1 MGHLVNANA
10 FRLGYSKKWTSSWIE
25 ESKLYKQ
32 YLQEDFIIF
41 RFIKLFFTQ
50 YSIPLFNSTY
60 KRNNRDKKS
69 TKDSGKAFIN
79 PNQFVDYTFIFSHVS
94 VSRAHFLGIS
104 CYFF

>member
-60 KRNNRDKKS
+60 KRNNRDKKKKHERFWKS
-69 TKDSGKAFIN
+69 LYKSKPICGLYI
-79 PNQFVDYTFIFSHVS
+79 YIFP
-94 VSRAHFLGIS
+94 
-104 CYFF
+104 C